1 MSVKLAEAGE
11 ATEETKLAK
20 VKPAATTPPSTIK
33 LGRVKKSQIKK
44 LTHGH
49 GKLMEEVIQIAQ
61 GEIAKLPDPGEGKA
75 YQPVVILYHRKPK
88 SNKRKVNVLGATLD
102 RKKLRKSGID
112 F

>member
-1 MSVKLAEAGE
+1 MKNKELVGDSADEA
-11 ATEETKLAK
+11 
-20 VKPAATTPPSTIK
+20 KPAASTPPSTIK

-44 LTHGH
+44 LKNGH

-61 GEIAKLPDPGEGKA
+61 GEIAKLADPGEGKF
-75 YQPVVILYHRKPK
+75 YQPVIILYHRKAK
-88 SNKRKVNVLGATLD
+88 ASRRKVSVLGATLD